1 MVVGGNN
8 VGMSSRLRVLIV
20 EDEPWIR
27 RSAEEM
33 LRGEGVD
40 VVALARGRDAI
51 QAARGTSFDAALVDL
66 GLPDVSGIEVI
77 AELRQLAPACTP
89 VAFTVFDDAPTILAA
104 LRAGARG
111 YVLKST
117 PTERIVPLLREA
129 IAGGMPLSP
138 TVASLVVETMLGH
151 DAGKPSAALT
161 ERESELLALLAR
173 GATYAQCA
181 EALGI
186 GVGTVQS
193 YVKSIYMKLDVGS
206 KAEAAVIAVR
216 LGLVT

>member
-8 VGMSSRLRVLIV
+8 ENMSSRLRVLIV

-27 RSAEEM
+27 RSAEQVLHAEG
-33 LRGEGVD
+33 LDVTPLGRG
-40 VVALARGRDAI
+40 ADAI
-51 QAARGTSFDAALVDL
+51 AAARATTFDAALVDL
-66 GLPDVSGIEVI
+66 GLPDMSGIEVI
-77 AELRQLAPACTP
+77 AELRAIAPSCTS

-111 YVLKST
+111 YILKST
-117 PTERIVPLLREA
+117 PTERIVPQLRDA

-138 TVASLVVETMLGH
+138 TVASLIVATMLGQ
-151 DAGKPSAALT
+151 DSQPSSQLT
-161 ERESELLALLAR
+161 ERETELLALLAR

-181 EALGI
+181 DALGI
-186 GVGTVQS
+186 GIGTVQS
-193 YVKSIYMKLDVGS
+193 YVKSIYTKLDVGS
-206 KAEAAVIAVR
+206 KAEAAVVAVR